1 MIHLISVDC
10 WWRCTHSSHSQ
21 TSINSQGEQ
30 CGRTSS
36 RFVLHF
42 GLILLFSGHRLTLK
56 NINNKFIV
64 SIDEKAGQCK
74 WLPTAVCFS
83 SITTNVL
90 QHGSILDPEDRR
102 LYPVNCKISKHLKDI
117 WTSLEKKKKR
127 KKKKKSFLS
136 LVVSKSGLRRIEA
149 IKRRR
154 WALYRKGGKNVFIP
168 MDVFSTSITV
178 NNAPFCWR
186 FEHVQGLVN
195 TLQLLICIRYADYS
209 MGRPE
214 AI

>member
-117 WTSLEKKKKR
+117 WTSLEKKKK
-127 KKKKKSFLS
+127 KKKEKKIIF
-136 LVVSKSGLRRIEA
+136 VSRCFEIRTPANRSYQEETLGALPEGWEERVHSDGRIFY
-149 IKRRR
+149 IDHSKQC
-154 WALYRKGGKNVFIP
+154 AL
-168 MDVFSTSITV
+168 
-178 NNAPFCWR
+178 
-186 FEHVQGLVN
+186 
-195 TLQLLICIRYADYS
+195 LLAFWTRSRTC
-209 MGRPE
+209 
-214 AI
+214 

>member
-117 WTSLEKKKKR
+117 WTSLEKKKKEKR
-127 KKKKKSFLS
+127 KKNHFCLS
-136 LVVSKSGLRRIEA
+136 LFRNQDSGESKLSRGDAGRFTGRVG
-149 IKRRR
+149 RTCSFR
-154 WALYRKGGKNVFIP
+154 WTYFLHR
-168 MDVFSTSITV
+168 S
-178 NNAPFCWR
+178 
-186 FEHVQGLVN
+186 Q
-195 TLQLLICIRYADYS
+195 
-209 MGRPE
+209 
-214 AI
+214 